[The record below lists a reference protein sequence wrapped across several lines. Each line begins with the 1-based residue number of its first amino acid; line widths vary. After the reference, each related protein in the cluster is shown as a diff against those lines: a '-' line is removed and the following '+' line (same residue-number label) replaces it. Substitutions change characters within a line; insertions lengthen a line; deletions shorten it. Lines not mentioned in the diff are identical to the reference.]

1 MRIDGKNRWL
11 FRLDH
16 ETYYNQDIITG
27 FEYDHGWVHIKPN
40 GEIKLTCSLE
50 HDFTWDGCTPKWVIM
65 DLVVGTPDGA
75 VYTLSGLRQTQR
87 ASLIHDVLYQ
97 FAPRDKVT
105 REQVDK
111 LFYLEMK
118 KTNFKWAWVYW
129 KAVRL
134 FGRHWWKK
142 NTRS

>member
-27 FEYDHGWVHIKPN
+27 FEYDHEWFHIKPN
-40 GEIKLTCSLE
+40 GEIKLKCSPE
-50 HDFTWDGCTPKWVIM
+50 HDFTWDGCTPKWVIL
-65 DLVVGTPDGA
+65 DLIVGTPDGA
-75 VYTLSGLRQTQR
+75 VYTLSGLRKTQR

-111 LFYLEMK
+111 LFYIEMK
-118 KTNFKWAWVYW
+118 KTNFTWAWVYW

-134 FGRHWWKK
+134 FGNHWWKK